1 MQRFVSWL
9 HRNHLLGGDSIQ
21 KLGRAITNATPD
33 FRRAMH
39 GTGRSGFSPAKALV
53 GAMRTEGLD
62 PTDPDQLG
70 RFLDAFNAR
79 PQAERDEILGWED
92 DLDLDLEPGEDD
104 DDEPE
109 PDDGPMPAIELPS
122 VPELA
127 TMAEA
132 TVTFRQLRTVRDF
145 LETPR
150 RLTQAGNLSLA
161 DARTLATHLGL
172 EHRFDPVFHGRQ
184 EKTRS
189 VMDIPELDRVFRWA
203 IHARFGEVDRNRAE
217 LGPNADLFEESPQE
231 AWLLAM
237 VMLLNG
243 KVLDGDLGWAPFE
256 EPLVDLV
263 EELPAQLYPYGA
275 ARIEQLETVAVRLLE
290 EERDLDPPG
299 GPFDLRRE
307 IVKALPRRV
316 LEPLTELGVI
326 AIEDGSVSLT
336 PLGRWGLMAWMRAQG
351 IDAPIIGEMTDAPAA
366 EVLAWCNGRTQEEAE
381 AELRAWIAK
390 RPVTAAHEIA
400 EAARSGAPVMEAMF
414 AFELIGPEAE
424 TAVRGLLDDD
434 RLAGPALVWLV
445 DQELQDPDDLP
456 TDLLLALMTESL
468 LQVLEDEG
476 PQEMAEHMALQ
487 GPIEEQLRMVDA
499 LAASDHPR
507 TPELLSAIG
516 KHHPMKPVAKHART
530 VAFKR
535 LGSQVH

>member
-1 MQRFVSWL
+1 MKPTIRFEPSDERGFARARKSIIRDYEASLQSAGVVPDLFIAQLMLEYRWGYGDGRILWWTVPDIEGFLLDFVPRKTALTDTDADQVPEDMQRFVSWL

-53 GAMRTEGLD
+53 GAMRSEGLD

-336 PLGRWGLMAWMRAQG
+336 PLGR
-351 IDAPIIGEMTDAPAA
+351 
-366 EVLAWCNGRTQEEAE
+366 
-381 AELRAWIAK
+381 
-390 RPVTAAHEIA
+390 
-400 EAARSGAPVMEAMF
+400 
-414 AFELIGPEAE
+414 
-424 TAVRGLLDDD
+424 
-434 RLAGPALVWLV
+434 
-445 DQELQDPDDLP
+445 
-456 TDLLLALMTESL
+456 
-468 LQVLEDEG
+468 
-476 PQEMAEHMALQ
+476 
-487 GPIEEQLRMVDA
+487 
-499 LAASDHPR
+499 
-507 TPELLSAIG
+507 
-516 KHHPMKPVAKHART
+516 
-530 VAFKR
+530 
-535 LGSQVH
+535 